1 MLHIVPKV
9 IDWLGG
15 HELMVLLGLLVVVA
29 GTWGFIELADEV
41 LEGETQAFDERV
53 ILMLRRPDDPQ
64 TSRNESEDPIGPA
77 WMWEV
82 GRDVTAL
89 GGYAVLTLVT
99 CAVVVFLRLDR
110 RFAMMWFVL
119 GAVLGG
125 FLLTMVLKSLFA
137 RDRPDIVPHLSQV
150 HTSSFPSGHSM
161 MSAVV
166 YLTLGTLLT
175 RLVVKRRL
183 KFYSLFVAVLLTA
196 LVGVSRVYL
205 GVHYPTDVLAGWTA
219 GLTWATICW
228 LIARSLQQRGTIEKE
243 L

>member
-1 MLHIVPKV
+1 MLHIIPKV

-15 HELMVLLGLLVVVA
+15 HELTVLLGLLVVVA

-41 LEGETQAFDERV
+41 LEGETQVFDERM
-53 ILMLRRPDDPQ
+53 ILMLRLPDDPQ
-64 TSRNESEDPIGPA
+64 TPKNESETPIGPV
-77 WMWEV
+77 WMSEL

-99 CAVVVFLRLDR
+99 LAVIGFLRLGR
-110 RFAMMWFVL
+110 RFAVMWFML
-119 GAVLGG
+119 GAVVGG
-125 FLLTMVLKSLFA
+125 FLLTMWLKSLFV
-137 RDRPDIVPHLSQV
+137 RERPDIVPHLSQV

-161 MSAVV
+161 MSAVI
-166 YLTLGTLLT
+166 YLTLGALLT
-175 RLVVKRRL
+175 TLVAQQRL
-183 KFYSLFVAVLLTA
+183 KFYFLSVAVLLTA
-196 LVGVSRVYL
+196 LVGVSRVYM

-228 LIARSLQQRGTIEKE
+228 LVARSLQRRGTIERD